1 LTWAGRTIVGLL
13 LAISPTLAS
22 CGPVVTNDERAWAE
36 STNSPAQFAAWKG
49 SVGIDLPASRDDFIR
64 YVTKLGASYYV
75 TGEGEAKALSVP
87 PPLSGSPCLAGVRAI
102 VIDFPVE
109 ARAVTPRYVAYLDAN
124 GLVRCID
131 KQFAYLGP

>member
-1 LTWAGRTIVGLL
+1 MKWVGRAIVGLL

-22 CGPVVTNDERAWAE
+22 CGPVVTNDERARAE

-87 PPLSGSPCLAGVRAI
+87 PPRSGSPCLGGVRAI
-102 VIDFPVE
+102 VIDFPGG
-109 ARAVTPRYVAYLDAN
+109 ARAASPRYVAYLDASD
-124 GLVRCID
+124 LVRCVD